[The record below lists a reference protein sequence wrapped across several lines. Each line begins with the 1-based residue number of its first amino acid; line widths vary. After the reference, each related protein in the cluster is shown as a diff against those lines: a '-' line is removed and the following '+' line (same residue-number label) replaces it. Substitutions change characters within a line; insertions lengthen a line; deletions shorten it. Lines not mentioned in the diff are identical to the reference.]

1 MKNGLLLSFDNN
13 QPSKATFEFPRTKA
27 DTDVLETDV
36 KKILKKRVISQTK
49 IQSDDCFSN
58 LFTSKKKDG
67 SYRTILNLKQ
77 VTTEWTPAKFC

>member
-1 MKNGLLLSFDNN
+1 MLSFDKN
-13 QPSKATFEFPRTKA
+13 QPSKAPFEFPRTKA
-27 DTDVLETDV
+27 DTDVLETDI

-49 IQSDDCFSN
+49 FQCDDYFSN

-77 VTTEWTPAKFC
+77 VTTEWIPAKFC